1 MLMAAKK
8 AKHMT
13 VNEIKKIVAGL
24 SLQQKAYLTTGVGSW
39 ETAEF
44 PKKGVPKE
52 WMCDGPHGLRKQV
65 NDVHADINDSIDA
78 VSFPAECAVA
88 ASWDRELIY
97 EAAKAIGNEAQANDV
112 QMVLGPGVN
121 MKRSPL
127 CGRNFEYMSED
138 PYLAG
143 ELGAAYVNGLQ
154 STGVSAC
161 VKHFFANSQ
170 ETDRFTSSSE
180 MDETTERQIYL
191 PAFETVVKKSHP
203 GSVMAAYNK
212 VGGTYMTENKKYLT
226 DILRKEWGF
235 KGMVVSDW
243 GATHNRAGA
252 IEAGCDLTMWQ
263 QHETD
268 KEIIKAV
275 KSGKLAESRLD
286 EACVNILRHVFGTV
300 EEHRDVK
307 IDLNENHEIARKLF
321 ESSIVLLKNDGNI
334 LPLSKKKKVLILG
347 DFAKNPRYQGGGSS
361 HVSTCRATNVVDV
374 TKDMPNVSY
383 KQGYAPGPKPLALTD
398 PRFWTTRITPS
409 DYKPDKKLIADAVKA
424 AKQADVVVIFAG
436 LPEALESEGADR
448 VDMRMPDS
456 HNALIEEVAKV
467 NKNVVVVLQ
476 NGAPVEMP
484 WIDDVKGILET
495 YLGGEASGEAVRNV
509 LFGDVNPSGRLPET
523 FPFIL
528 EDNPSYLFYFGC
540 DDIVKYNEGEFIGYR
555 YYTTKMMPVLFP
567 FGYGLSYTKFDYS
580 DLKIDAKGFIGD
592 EKTGGISVSVKVTN
606 TGKKAG
612 REVVQLYIGV
622 NKCALQRPVRELKG
636 FAKTKLLA
644 PGESETVTF
653 ELTSRDF
660 AHWNEEAHA
669 YVHYTGEYEIQIA
682 RNAEEIELA
691 APVDIEGAYPRKTVN
706 NNNPEID

>member
-1 MLMAAKK
+1 MHMAAKK

-13 VNEIKKIVAGL
+13 VKEIKKIVEGL
-24 SLQQKAYLTTGVGSW
+24 TLKEKAYLTTGVGAW

-52 WMCDGPHGLRKQV
+52 WMCDGPHGLRKQPSETV
-65 NDVHADINDSIDA
+65 AINDSIEA
-78 VSFPAECAVA
+78 VSFPSECAIA

-97 EAAKAIGNEAQANDV
+97 EAAKTLGNEAQAENV
-112 QMVLGPGVN
+112 QMVLGPGLN

-127 CGRNFEYMSED
+127 CGRNFEYLSED
-138 PYLAG
+138 PCLAG

-161 VKHFFANSQ
+161 IKHFFANSQ

-180 MDETTERQIYL
+180 MDETTERQVYL
-191 PAFETVVKKSHP
+191 PAFETVVRKAKP

-235 KGMVVSDW
+235 DGMVVSDW
-243 GATHNRAGA
+243 GATHNRVGA

-268 KEIIKAV
+268 KDIIKAV
-275 KSGKLAESRLD
+275 KSGKLSEKKLD
-286 EACVNILRHVFGTV
+286 EACVNILKHVFSTL
-300 EEHRDVK
+300 EAHKDVK
-307 IDLNENHEIARKLF
+307 ADLAKDHEVARKLYD
-321 ESSIVLLKNDGNI
+321 SSVVLLKNDGNI
-334 LPLSKKKKVLILG
+334 LPISKKKKVLLLG

-361 HVSTCRATNVVDV
+361 HVTTSRATSVVDA
-374 TKDMPNVSY
+374 TRDMANVSF
-383 KQGYAPGPKPLALTD
+383 KQGYGPGPKAPTLTD
-398 PRFWTTRITPS
+398 AEFWTTRITPS
-409 DYKPDKKLIADAVKA
+409 DYKPDKKLIAEAVKA
-424 AKQADVVVIFAG
+424 AKDADVCVIFAG

-448 VDMRMPDS
+448 IDMRMPDS
-456 HNALIEEVAKV
+456 HNALIEEVARV
-467 NKNVVVVLQ
+467 NRNVVVVLQ

-495 YLGGEASGEAVRNV
+495 YLGGEAGGETVKDI

-528 EDNPSYLFYFGC
+528 EDNPSYLFYLGC
-540 DDIVKYNEGEFIGYR
+540 DDVVKYNEGEFIGYR

-580 DLKIDAKGFIGD
+580 DLKINAKGFIGD

-612 REVVQLYIGV
+612 REVVQLYVGV
-622 NKCALQRPVRELKG
+622 NKCALRRPVRELKG

-644 PGESETVTF
+644 PGESQIVTF

-691 APVDIEGAYPRKTVN
+691 APVDIEGAYPRKTVS
-706 NNNPEID
+706 NNNPEM